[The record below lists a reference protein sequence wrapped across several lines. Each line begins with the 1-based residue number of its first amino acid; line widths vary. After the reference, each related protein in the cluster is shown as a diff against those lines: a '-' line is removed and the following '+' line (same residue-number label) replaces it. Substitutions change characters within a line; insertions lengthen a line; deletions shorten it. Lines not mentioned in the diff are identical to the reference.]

1 MSATFNAVAEIIA
14 SNTDVAESDIKP
26 ESHLMRDLGI
36 DSLAFLDLAF
46 EIDQRFSIQMPVEDW
61 MQSVNQGDVDSEE
74 FFIVGNLCRQIDKIG
89 FRARRSIEIYLPESV
104 SNSGLE
110 LCDWSISRCWMQSST
125 LTAKRRRFT
134 PRRTFRWKAPF
145 SKGISQVIH

>member
-14 SNTDVAESDIKP
+14 SNTDVVQSDIQP
-26 ESHLMRDLGI
+26 ESHFMRDLGI

-74 FFIVGNLCRQIDKIG
+74 FFVVGNLCRHIDG
-89 FRARRSIEIYLPESV
+89 LV
-104 SNSGLE
+104 SANV
-110 LCDWSISRCWMQSST
+110 
-125 LTAKRRRFT
+125 A
-134 PRRTFRWKAPF
+134 A
-145 SKGISQVIH
+145 